1 MDDSIEA
8 KLTAARAWLIIDRP
22 FLGALALRL
31 PLIEA
36 DPTWCRTTATDA
48 KSLYYNRDYIES
60 LTFEQTKF
68 VLAHEALHCALAH
81 FARREHRHKRRWDIA
96 CDLAINPPL
105 VADGLQPAPG
115 AIVMDGFADM
125 AAEEIY
131 PYIQENSEQ
140 EPHDQHIYD
149 DEQKPDSLQRGA
161 PPPQDKERDRGA
173 KPRDEQSQRATPDEH
188 EPPRTGTGTDPQQQ
202 GAPQPPPLSATERE
216 ALSQQWQQRLAGA
229 AQQAMQAGKFGGS
242 VARLVEHLLQP
253 QLPWRMLLARYLTSM
268 ARNDYNFLRPSRR
281 EGDAILPGLRSS
293 HVELVVVLDTSG
305 SIDSDEMQ
313 EFLSEANAIKGQ
325 VGARITLHACDETLA
340 PDGPWVFEPWE
351 ELRLPESLQ
360 GGGGTRFTPVFDW
373 VARLDRQPDLLV
385 YFTDAKGEFPGQEPS
400 YPVLWLVKGKGAV
413 PWGQRIQLN

>member
-1 MDDSIEA
+1 MDDSVEA

-31 PLIEA
+31 PLVEA

-68 VLAHEALHCALAH
+68 ALAHEALHCALAH

-105 VADGLQPAPG
+105 VADGLQPAPR
-115 AIVMDGFADM
+115 ALVMDGFADM

-140 EPHDQHIYD
+140 EPHDQHIYE
-149 DEQKPDSLQRGA
+149 DEQKPDLSQRGA
-161 PPPQDKERDRGA
+161 HPK
-173 KPRDEQSQRATPDEH
+173 DEQDRHTEPDTNA
-188 EPPRTGTGTDPQQQ
+188 PPHKDSDLERI
-202 GAPQPPPLSATERE
+202 GAAQPPPLSATERE
-216 ALSQQWQQRLAGA
+216 ALAQQWQQRLAGA
-229 AQQAMQAGKFGGS
+229 AQQAMQAGKFSGS
-242 VARLVEHLLQP
+242 VARLVEHLLTP

-305 SIDSDEMQ
+305 SIGNDEMQ

-325 VGARITLHACDETLA
+325 VGARITLHACDEALA
-340 PDGPWVFEPWE
+340 PNGPWVFEPWE

-385 YFTDAKGEFPGQEPS
+385 YFTDAKGDFPGQEPS
-400 YPVLWLVKGKGAV
+400 YPVLWLVKGKGTV
-413 PWGQRIQLN
+413 PWGQRLQLN

>member
-68 VLAHEALHCALAH
+68 VLAHEALHRALAH
-81 FARREHRHKRRWDIA
+81 LPRAASTATGAAGTSPAISPSTRRWWPTA
-96 CDLAINPPL
+96 YNR
-105 VADGLQPAPG
+105 APG

-161 PPPQDKERDRGA
+161 PPPQDK
-173 KPRDEQSQRATPDEH
+173 
-188 EPPRTGTGTDPQQQ
+188 
-202 GAPQPPPLSATERE
+202 
-216 ALSQQWQQRLAGA
+216 
-229 AQQAMQAGKFGGS
+229 
-242 VARLVEHLLQP
+242 
-253 QLPWRMLLARYLTSM
+253 
-268 ARNDYNFLRPSRR
+268 
-281 EGDAILPGLRSS
+281 
-293 HVELVVVLDTSG
+293 
-305 SIDSDEMQ
+305 
-313 EFLSEANAIKGQ
+313 
-325 VGARITLHACDETLA
+325 
-340 PDGPWVFEPWE
+340 
-351 ELRLPESLQ
+351 
-360 GGGGTRFTPVFDW
+360 GTRPRRQTEGRIEP
-373 VARLDRQPDLLV
+373 ARH
-385 YFTDAKGEFPGQEPS
+385 AG
-400 YPVLWLVKGKGAV
+400 
-413 PWGQRIQLN
+413 